1 METPVYLVQ
10 VNDETQYGYW
20 DKNIMKVDMM
30 RNKEEGRV
38 KIFKVV
44 EGSLVLKYRQ
54 INEDE
59 I

>member
-20 DKNIMKVDMM
+20 DKNIMKVDLM